1 VSKRSRSLA
10 KGAIAGLLGGLI
22 AAAAKSAAEKIYPPH
37 TSGQPKSP
45 AVLTPRPGDQKLS
58 LEKRRPA
65 QKTHWALG
73 AATGA
78 AYGALAELYPPAT
91 AKQGA
96 TFGMALIAL
105 NHDNALPFLGSAV
118 KPELQT
124 KRERTSELASYVV
137 YGVVTETVRS
147 IVRRMIR

>member
-1 VSKRSRSLA
+1 MSTRSRSIV
-10 KGAIAGLLGGLI
+10 KGAIAGLLGGLV
-22 AAAAKSAAEKIYPPH
+22 AAAAKSAAERIYPPH
-37 TSGQPKSP
+37 ASSELKSP
-45 AVLTPRPGDQKLS
+45 SALTPRSKELT
-58 LEKRRPA
+58 LEKRHA
-65 QKTHWALG
+65 SQKTHWALG

-78 AYGALAELYPPAT
+78 AYGAVAEFYPPAT

-147 IVRRMIR
+147 IIRRMIR